1 MVRNQNSQKPKP
13 NKTKTISIS
22 NHKEIRGI
30 FASFMFKLYHYG
42 AYLSMTYL
50 NIFYKMYIGELIML
64 KEYRKRQNLS
74 QEKLSDLTGID
85 RKTIFRIEN
94 DKNMPKIDT
103 YAKIVM
109 ALNMSNEEIC
119 DHLRSIAK
127 DNLDSND

>member
-1 MVRNQNSQKPKP
+1 
-13 NKTKTISIS
+13 
-22 NHKEIRGI
+22 
-30 FASFMFKLYHYG
+30 
-42 AYLSMTYL
+42 
-50 NIFYKMYIGELIML
+50 ML

-94 DKNMPKIDT
+94 DKNIPKIDT

-119 DHLRSIAK
+119 NHLRSIAK
-127 DNLDSND
+127 ENLDSND